1 MILARKSGWLIAVK
15 VVSETD
21 TYIEVLEIGKSESI
35 IICKTPNIELF
46 DNVADAVEWIRF
58 SEATE

>member
-1 MILARKSGWLIAVK
+1 MILATKSGWLVAVK

-21 TYIEVLEIGKSESI
+21 TSVEVLEIGKSESI

-46 DNVADAVEWIRF
+46 DSVADAVEWIRF
-58 SEATE
+58 SEVVE